1 MGHAPTNSQVQ
12 NSPISP
18 PGGIKIGE
26 IRVKTVRIFSKK
38 IFTRLTQN
46 IGTQAL
52 PVDIKM

>member
-18 PGGIKIGE
+18 PGGIRIGE

-38 IFTRLTQN
+38 MFTRLTQN
-46 IGTQAL
+46 IGTQTL